1 MIPTS
6 DTSTWLMAGKLQ
18 AVKLSP
24 AEHNVSSVRIGYTK
38 DRLMGMSFIPACGTA
53 ADEQS
58 HMLL

>member
-1 MIPTS
+1 
-6 DTSTWLMAGKLQ
+6 MAGKLQ
-18 AVKLSP
+18 AVKMSP

-53 ADEQS
+53 ADEQW